1 MKMNPVAD
9 SILIYV
15 KIAKPQKVFS
25 FRTVFKKW
33 VKINHFSFS
42 VEKLRESDFAL
53 FFENGMYQIENTLRD
68 SSHYLTYMH
77 VSINYYLKY
86 T

>member
-1 MKMNPVAD
+1 MKINPVAD

-15 KIAKPQKVFS
+15 KMAKPQKVFS

-33 VKINHFSFS
+33 VKIYHFSFP

-53 FFENGMYQIENTLRD
+53 FL
-68 SSHYLTYMH
+68 
-77 VSINYYLKY
+77 
-86 T
+86 